1 MTHRRNPSSI
11 LGFVLAALLLSPAL
25 AADPSLADVMKV
37 NSIPEQCLRIYETPV
52 PGCTETDFETQSCS
66 SACMRGLQS
75 MQNSLQQNCRNVR
88 ARADTLLGQTL
99 MGNLVSIICRNSVR
113 PQPTTTLVPRP
124 TTTIG
129 RNLPPS
135 TTSESR
141 TTQTSLLVAPSFSFI
156 PINSDV
162 GQGPGGIQ
170 TPQPTPT
177 PDNGGGGNNDGND
190 DGGDDEPTGFEQFD
204 RPQGAGGS
212 PFDIIASSSARSEP
226 LLGQVVLATLLGIV
240 ALLG

>member
-1 MTHRRNPSSI
+1 MTMTHRRNPSSI

-141 TTQTSLLVAPSFSFI
+141 
-156 PINSDV
+156 
-162 GQGPGGIQ
+162 QGPGGIQ